1 MVLYSA
7 KSIKMIAIDLGSN
20 SLRVVEIECQEKIF
34 LSSFNTV
41 VKTADKLNITGEI
54 AKDTVKR
61 IISKLN
67 EAKELIDFDN
77 KPIRAITTEA
87 MRQAKNSDAVL
98 EAIKESTD
106 ISFEIIS
113 GEEEAMLTLL
123 AVKHRLQTLPLQ
135 SKDSFVLVD
144 IGGASTELIY
154 HYEHK
159 TITKSFP
166 IGIVTISQEYHTLTQ
181 IAQALPIVMESMQ
194 EFAKEVTTLYGQPL
208 SFVATAGTPTTIASM
223 KLGQTFATYDPKVI
237 NGTTLTNNELEFY
250 LQKLL
255 SMSLEERELTVGTGR
270 ADLITA
276 GVLIFAQLF
285 RVTNFEKAII
295 IDDGLREGVALE
307 WCHRE
312 MRC

>member
-1 MVLYSA
+1 
-7 KSIKMIAIDLGSN
+7 MIAIDLGSN

>member
-144 IGGASTELIY
+144 MGGASTELIY

-194 EFAKEVTTLYGQPL
+194 AFAKEVTALYGQPL

-255 SMSLEERELTVGTGR
+255 SMSLEERESTVGTGR